1 MFRLVGLFGY
11 KSWPGII
18 TTYSIQNSYSF
29 SSRLSREQNH
39 LIKSITR
46 PKGKTTNTILDHAA
60 QSPHPMFPT
69 QSVLNSYPA
78 RARSESR
85 LRSRLAAYIPSLT
98 HSLAADKNSDPF
110 KWYPVVL
117 RRWRCTA
124 WFVQK
129 PCGCPKREA
138 SARWYHGRT
147 SWTCIHTQT
156 HIHVL
161 RPYIRKVPDVRPR
174 STEIMS
180 GALQISQLSDKGREP
195 KGWELIMRRTDL
207 GTTTCIC
214 CYSWVLYYNTREKR
228 GERHDESNFEK
239 P

>member
-1 MFRLVGLFGY
+1 MQ
-11 KSWPGII
+11 P
-18 TTYSIQNSYSF
+18 
-29 SSRLSREQNH
+29 NH
-39 LIKSITR
+39 
-46 PKGKTTNTILDHAA
+46 
-60 QSPHPMFPT
+60 PHPPCFST

-78 RARSESR
+78 RTRSESR
-85 LRSRLAAYIPSLT
+85 LRSSLHAI
-98 HSLAADKNSDPF
+98 HSLAAYKKLWPF
-110 KWYPVVL
+110 QMVPSRVTPL
-117 RRWRCTA
+117 TLHGMICA
-124 WFVQK
+124 E